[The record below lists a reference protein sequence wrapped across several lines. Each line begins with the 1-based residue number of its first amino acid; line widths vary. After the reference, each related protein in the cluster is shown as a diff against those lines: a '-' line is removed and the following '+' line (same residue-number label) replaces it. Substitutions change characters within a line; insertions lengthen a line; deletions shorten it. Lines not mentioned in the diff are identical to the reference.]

1 MTIPAAVLA
10 AILFLAMAAFQASLG
25 RILADRRIAPASTP
39 SRSATS
45 IAVRNMRG
53 A

>member
-10 AILFLAMAAFQASLG
+10 AILYLAMAAFQASLG
-25 RILADRRIAPASTP
+25 RIIADRRIVTASTP

-45 IAVRNMRG
+45 IALRNTRG